1 MNIPGFTAEVSLPK
15 QQKSFRVAA
24 NDNRNNSDKV
34 IPQMSCWRVCYDI
47 SSTNHEL
54 SECYRSCSAVKRIF
68 NL

>member
-1 MNIPGFTAEVSLPK
+1 MNIPGFTAEVTLTK
-15 QQKSFRVAA
+15 QRTSHRVVA
-24 NDNRNNSDKV
+24 NDNRHTSDKV

-54 SECYRSCSAVKRIF
+54 SDCYRSCSQVKRIF

>member
-1 MNIPGFTAEVSLPK
+1 MSIPGFTAEFSLPR
-15 QQKSFRVAA
+15 QRTSHRVMA
-24 NDNRNNSDKV
+24 DNRNNSNKV

-54 SECYRSCSAVKRIF
+54 SDCYRSCSQVKRIF